1 MPSTLLPLH
10 ASEPTQSCGVRVSQL
25 EMTRSPEPDVGHK
38 DEAIKASRQAS
49 SAAHIEDYPPGR
61 PRYGA
66 LVASHESFQVYRQF
80 SYLRTRLLLDKQDRL
95 AQLEDK
101 LRDIDQNEQ
110 HPLFLSSSRLD
121 RNEARKA
128 VLAEIDAALADYDTL
143 IERTARTILPLG
155 APQERNIGNLRNWIE
170 GNPCLARHY
179 PEYITQTRH
188 HGDLLALCTSPD
200 SAPDLVELWIKD
212 FLKTYLA
219 APRWLPK
226 KMCSSI
232 SSDAHVL
239 IYHGRVL
246 GQIARTAIALLLLV
260 FLLVPVVICHSFG
273 AGRETASL
281 VVIVVS
287 TVLFL
292 CMMSWLARAKT
303 VDLAIM
309 GSAWVSSQSLLRF
322 GHIRTYLGRTVTDGV
337 LAV

>member
-1 MPSTLLPLH
+1 MSSTLLPLH
-10 ASEPTQSCGVRVSQL
+10 ASGATQSCGVPASKL
-25 EMTRSPEPDVGHK
+25 EKTPSPEPDVGHK
-38 DEAIKASRQAS
+38 NETIKASRQAS
-49 SAAHIEDYPPGR
+49 STTKIEDYPLGR

-66 LVASHESFQVYRQF
+66 LIASHESFQVYRQF

-128 VLAEIDAALADYDTL
+128 VLAEIDVALSDYDTF
-143 IERTARTILPLG
+143 IERTARTIQPLA
-155 APQERNIGNLRNWIE
+155 APQERNIANLRNWIE

-179 PEYITQTRH
+179 TEYITQSRH
-188 HGDLLALCTSPD
+188 HDDLLALCKSPD
-200 SAPDLVELWIKD
+200 SALARVELWIKD

-219 APRWLPK
+219 APYKACPNSLVQCWLPK

-232 SSDAHVL
+232 SSDAHIL

-281 VVIVVS
+281 VVIIVS
-287 TVLFL
+287 TVLFM
-292 CMMSWLARAKT
+292 CMMSWLVRAKT
-303 VDLAIM
+303 VDLAIV
-309 GSAWVSSQSLLRF
+309 GSA
-322 GHIRTYLGRTVTDGV
+322 YATVLTVFITGTG
-337 LAV
+337 